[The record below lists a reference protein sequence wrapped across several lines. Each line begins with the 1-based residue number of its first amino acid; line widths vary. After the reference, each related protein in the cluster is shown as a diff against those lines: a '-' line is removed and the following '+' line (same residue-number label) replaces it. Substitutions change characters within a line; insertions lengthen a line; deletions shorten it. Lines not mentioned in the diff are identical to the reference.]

1 MKKGTLILLFSVLT
15 SISLAQFAITPLSSI
30 PIASST
36 GEKPQAKVWTYA
48 GKHWCILA
56 SADGLNVWRLDG
68 AVWAKILNLA
78 SGSSAKPDVKVV
90 GNVAHIFV
98 YKGTSSVLYSIEY
111 DGATGQYKSW
121 AQRKARVDISLDAG
135 VQTGTIDIDGT
146 GKMWLASDAKTTVN
160 VRWSAPPYSTWSAPI
175 SIGAGVIDSDICAVV
190 ALPGKVGLLWSN
202 QTTKK
207 FLFRTH
213 SDTDP
218 PSTWSVEETPGYD
231 ASLQNIG
238 KGLANNFINIKAAP
252 DGKLFCAIK
261 TNYNTANQI
270 QNGLL
275 VRQANGLWDPIYPI
289 TLNEGTTPIVLL
301 NPTINKVK
309 VVYTASNGNIVY
321 KESSTSSISFGPA
334 NVLISGVYDN
344 STSVKG
350 TYGSDGVVVLA
361 SNATQAVSI
370 LGLDNQNV
378 SPTLTSVTIA
388 SNNATPALAKT
399 GDVVTLSFTAS
410 EAINPPVVNI
420 A

>member
-1 MKKGTLILLFSVLT
+1 MKKAILT
-15 SISLAQFAITPLSSI
+15 SLCFTLMSFSFAQFAVTPLSSI

-36 GEKPQAKVWTYA
+36 GQVPQAKVWTYA
-48 GKHWCILA
+48 SKHWCILA

-68 AVWAKILNLA
+68 TVWVKILNLA

-98 YKGTSSVLYSIEY
+98 YKGTTSVLYSIEY
-111 DGATGQYKSW
+111 DVATGKYKNW
-121 AQRKARVDISLDAG
+121 AQRTSRVEISLDAG
-135 VQTGTIDIDGT
+135 IQTGTIDIDGT

-175 SIGAGVIDSDICAVV
+175 SIGAGVLDSDLCAVV
-190 ALPGKVGLLWSN
+190 ALPGKIGLLWSN
-202 QTTKK
+202 QATKK

-218 PSTWSVEETPGYD
+218 PSTWSAEETPGYD
-231 ASLQNIG
+231 PSLLNIG
-238 KGLANNFINIKAAP
+238 KGLANNFINTKAAP

-261 TNYNTANQI
+261 TNYNTPNQI

-275 VRQANGLWDPIYPI
+275 VRQANGSWDPVYAV

-301 NPTINKVK
+301 NPAINKVK

-321 KESSTSSISFGPA
+321 RESSTSSISFGPA

-344 STSVKG
+344 STSVKE

-361 SNATQAVSI
+361 SNATQAVGI
-370 LGLDNQNV
+370 LGYDNQNV
-378 SPTLTSVTIA
+378 
-388 SNNATPALAKT
+388 
-399 GDVVTLSFTAS
+399 
-410 EAINPPVVNI
+410 
-420 A
+420 